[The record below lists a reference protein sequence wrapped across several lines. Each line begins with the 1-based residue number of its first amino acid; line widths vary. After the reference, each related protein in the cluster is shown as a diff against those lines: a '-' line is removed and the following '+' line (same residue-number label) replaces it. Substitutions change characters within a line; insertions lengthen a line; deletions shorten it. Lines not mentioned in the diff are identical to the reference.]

1 MDAPAARPD
10 PLGAA
15 DERHSLAS
23 PGNTVVDLTY
33 WLVFFSAALALNLS
47 PGPDLIY
54 ILSRSIAHGRRV
66 GLASAAGV
74 CTGAFVHVL
83 AASVGLSAILATS
96 ATAFTVVK
104 YVGATYLIY
113 LGLKSL
119 RSAGA
124 TFSPTK
130 DKEMDVS
137 TWKAFRQGVFID
149 VLNPKV
155 AMFFMA
161 FLPQFVRP
169 GHGSEPLQLVM
180 LGTLVICV
188 AIVVESGFVLA
199 AASATNFFRA
209 NPKASVWLDRV
220 LGGVLIGLGIRLAL
234 SEQRR

>member
-1 MDAPAARPD
+1 MA
-10 PLGAA
+10 
-15 DERHSLAS
+15 
-23 PGNTVVDLTY
+23 DLTY
-33 WLVFFSAALALNLS
+33 WLVFVSAALALNVS

-54 ILSRSIAHGRRV
+54 ILSRSVAHGRRV

-104 YVGATYLIY
+104 YLGAAYLIY
-113 LGLKSL
+113 LGIKSL

-124 TFSPTK
+124 SFASNSETESS
-130 DKEMDVS
+130 VS
-137 TWKAFRQGVFID
+137 LWQAFRQGVLID

-155 AMFFMA
+155 AIFFMA

-169 GHGSEPLQLVM
+169 GHGSESSQLVV
-180 LGTLVICV
+180 LGALVIGV
-188 AIVVESGFVLA
+188 AIVVEACFVLA
-199 AASATNFFRA
+199 ASRATNFFRT
-209 NPKASVWLDRV
+209 NPSASVWLDRILGSV
-220 LGGVLIGLGIRLAL
+220 LMTLGIRLAL

>member
-1 MDAPAARPD
+1 M
-10 PLGAA
+10 
-15 DERHSLAS
+15 
-23 PGNTVVDLTY
+23 VDLTY

-83 AASVGLSAILATS
+83 AASIGLSAILSTS

-104 YVGATYLIY
+104 YLGAAYLIY
-113 LGLKSL
+113 LGIQSL

-124 TFSPTK
+124 TFNVAK
-130 DKEMDVS
+130 DSETDVS
-137 TWKAFRQGVFID
+137 LWKAFRQGVLID

-155 AMFFMA
+155 AVFFMA

-188 AIVVESGFVLA
+188 AIVVEACFVLV
-199 AASATNFFRA
+199 ASKATNFFRA
-209 NPKASVWLDRV
+209 NPTASLWLDRS
-220 LGGVLIGLGIRLAL
+220 LGSVLIGLGIRLAL

>member
-1 MDAPAARPD
+1 M
-10 PLGAA
+10 
-15 DERHSLAS
+15 
-23 PGNTVVDLTY
+23 VDLAY

-47 PGPDLIY
+47 PSPDLIY

-104 YVGATYLIY
+104 YVGAAYLIY
-113 LGLKSL
+113 LGVKSL
-119 RSAGA
+119 RSAGS
-124 TFSPTK
+124 TFGSARDT
-130 DKEMDVS
+130 EQDVS
-137 TWKAFRQGVFID
+137 LWRAFRQGVLID

-155 AMFFMA
+155 AVFFMA

-169 GHGSEPLQLVM
+169 GQGSEPLQLVM

-188 AIVVESGFVLA
+188 AIVVEACFVLA
-199 AASATNFFRA
+199 ASKTTHFFRV
-209 NPKASVWLDRV
+209 NPTASVWLDRL
-220 LGGVLIGLGIRLAL
+220 LGSVLIGLGIRLAL
-234 SEQRR
+234 SEPRR